1 MRSAQPTIYE
11 YKSGPTAKKIYRPE
25 PSKKSFSPRPH
36 HWESNQWFFF
46 TRLWCMSFFT
56 RDSYRAEE
64 LTHTH
69 THGFIIH
76 EALTGVP
83 YLWFYWRKFGPRRG
97 GGSGSY
103 GFLFDSLIGRLIS
116 FRKESAGAREPDVTF
131 GISFTFFISRDGNN
145 KNNAY
150 IWPWTFFTMDKGI
163 SN

>member
-1 MRSAQPTIYE
+1 MRNQRFMNINRVPPRRKYTVPSLRKNHFLQGYTTGSPINDFSLRDCDACLFSLGIPIE
-11 YKSGPTAKKIYRPE
+11 LKS
-25 PSKKSFSPRPH
+25 S
-36 HWESNQWFFF
+36 
-46 TRLWCMSFFT
+46 
-56 RDSYRAEE
+56 
-64 LTHTH
+64 HTH